1 MRSLTKQ
8 LLAATVGI
16 LIGALMFNT
25 GANSLSS
32 KVTDATQSESSHI
45 GDDQTTNSPYHC
57 YKLGIIKSV
66 SPSSITL
73 NSCDYI
79 DKGAEVTFSV
89 QDHWTSIST
98 DLSIGRHVYVSYLN
112 TSDAEGVF
120 TAHYV
125 EDAEPYL

>member
-1 MRSLTKQ
+1 
-8 LLAATVGI
+8 
-16 LIGALMFNT
+16 MFNT
-25 GANSLSS
+25 GTDSLSS
-32 KVTDATQSESSHI
+32 KVTDATQGESSRT
-45 GDDQTTNSPYHC
+45 GNDRTSNSPYHC
-57 YKLGIIKSV
+57 YKLGIITSV

-73 NSCDYI
+73 KSCDYI

-89 QDHWTSIST
+89 KDHWTSIST

-112 TSDAEGVF
+112 TPDAEGVF